1 LHRDALAQVPKEVR
15 RDAMDSVA
23 MLTVRRQD
31 VLRQALLLRGVPL
44 RARPVLPQVAA
55 ERRDAAQMMREQRQ
69 VAQRQLK

>member
-1 LHRDALAQVPKEVR
+1 
-15 RDAMDSVA
+15 